1 MDLLFKRYASPYLL
15 IDEMISAGAFS
26 QFVDTVLQTSEE
38 EKIWNYFLTKVFDKS
53 YNDFKNE
60 LQSQA
65 PVSNINVETTINNSF
80 EIMQC
85 FVPVEVSE

>member
-15 IDEMISAGAFS
+15 IDEMISAGALS
-26 QFVDTVLQTSEE
+26 QFVDTLFQTSEE
-38 EKIWNYFLTKVFDKS
+38 EKLWNYFLAKVFDKS

-60 LQSQA
+60 LQAQA
-65 PVSNINVETTINNSF
+65 PVSNTNVETTINNSF
-80 EIMQC
+80 EIMQS